1 MIFEKKKN
9 EKQNK
14 LKKKKKKNVLVSLE
28 IGRVLP
34 LVGNNIG

>member
-14 LKKKKKKNVLVSLE
+14 LKKKKNVLLDSLE

>member
-1 MIFEKKKN
+1 MIFEKKKR
-9 EKQNK
+9 ETKQT
-14 LKKKKKKNVLVSLE
+14 KKKKNVLLDSLE